1 MYLLKTTGKLS
12 LRCKTLDQM
21 YLYLNRSLI
30 YTANCSL
37 AQNSVVAEKVT
48 GREEVVHIFPEGKL
62 SCGG

>member
-1 MYLLKTTGKLS
+1 
-12 LRCKTLDQM
+12 M
-21 YLYLNRSLI
+21 YLYLNRLLI